1 MSTHTISFTTNENTS
16 QKDPSGH
23 CSKGTN
29 TKLSKSPLGAIHA
42 SGAGRQ
48 SRECQSNVL
57 VQMTAFYQPG
67 LKGSRGLQEALT
79 YWKAKSSPI
88 KYLHF

>member
-1 MSTHTISFTTNENTS
+1 M
-16 QKDPSGH
+16 
-23 CSKGTN
+23 
-29 TKLSKSPLGAIHA
+29 GAMHA

-48 SRECQSNVL
+48 SRECQSSAL

-67 LKGSRGLQEALT
+67 LKGSRGLQEVLI